1 MAGWINSNQLYRRE
15 LGSRVVRSRVVRGI
29 TDAPYHSSRALNL
42 NQPQKQRTGS
52 APSRRTAK
60 RSRDPEAS
68 RRALV
73 DAAARLFNTVGFHGT
88 DTNRIA
94 VAAGYTPGT
103 FYTHFE
109 DKRAIFL
116 EVYRQW
122 VDAEMAAI
130 SAVLSSAE
138 PAKRARL
145 ARVVL
150 EHHREWRTFRASLR
164 ALYAT
169 DAVVHQARLEQRRR
183 QIAATANRANTSKR
197 QNRAETLATLLI
209 VEAISDAIAD
219 GDVEA
224 LDVREADMFKILIEN
239 I

>member
-1 MAGWINSNQLYRRE
+1 MDSSDR
-15 LGSRVVRSRVVRGI
+15 RSR
-29 TDAPYHSSRALNL
+29 AA
-42 NQPQKQRTGS
+42 
-52 APSRRTAK
+52 ARRSQK

-73 DAAARLFNTVGFHGT
+73 DAAAQLFNSVGYYGT

-94 VAAGYTPGT
+94 IAAGYTPGT

-122 VDAEMAAI
+122 VDEEIDAVA
-130 SAVLSSAE
+130 AVLQSDE
-138 PAKRARL
+138 PARRVRL

-150 EHHREWRTFRASLR
+150 EHHRKWRTFRASLR

-169 DAVVHQARLEQRRR
+169 DEVVHGARLEQRRR
-183 QIAATANRANTSKR
+183 QIEISLAQKEMTGR
-197 QNRAETLATLLI
+197 QARAEILATLFT
-209 VEAISDAIAD
+209 VEALSDAIAD

-224 LDVREADMFKILIEN
+224 LGVREADMFKILIDAV
-239 I
+239 

>member
-1 MAGWINSNQLYRRE
+1 MR
-15 LGSRVVRSRVVRGI
+15 
-29 TDAPYHSSRALNL
+29 PYYSSQALNL
-42 NQPQKQRTGS
+42 NQPQKQRPGS

-122 VDAEMAAI
+122 VDAEMTAI

-183 QIAATANRANTSKR
+183 QIAATGNRANTSKR

-224 LDVREADMFKILIEN
+224 LDVKEADMFKILIEN

>member
-1 MAGWINSNQLYRRE
+1 MQTSDKRSNTAVRR
-15 LGSRVVRSRVVRGI
+15 
-29 TDAPYHSSRALNL
+29 
-42 NQPQKQRTGS
+42 QQ
-52 APSRRTAK
+52 K

-73 DAAARLFNTVGFHGT
+73 DAAAQLFNSVGYYGT

-94 VAAGYTPGT
+94 IAAGYTPGT

-122 VDAEMAAI
+122 VDAEIAAVA
-130 SAVLSSAE
+130 AVLQSDE
-138 PAKRARL
+138 PAKRVRL

-150 EHHREWRTFRASLR
+150 EHHRQWRTFRASLR

-169 DAVVHQARLEQRRR
+169 DAVVHAARLEQRRR
-183 QIAATANRANTSKR
+183 QIEVSLDHKDKTGRQARADI
-197 QNRAETLATLLI
+197 LATLLI
-209 VEAISDAIAD
+209 VEALSDAIAD

-224 LDVREADMFKILIEN
+224 LDVREAEIFKVLIDN

>member
-1 MAGWINSNQLYRRE
+1 MQISEKRSDRAGRR
-15 LGSRVVRSRVVRGI
+15 
-29 TDAPYHSSRALNL
+29 PH
-42 NQPQKQRTGS
+42 
-52 APSRRTAK
+52 K

-73 DAAARLFNTVGFHGT
+73 DAAAELFNSVGYYGT

-122 VDAEMAAI
+122 VDAEIEAVA
-130 SAVLSSAE
+130 AVLKSDE
-138 PAKRARL
+138 PSKRLRL

-150 EHHREWRTFRASLR
+150 EHHRKWKIFRASLR

-169 DAVVHQARLEQRRR
+169 DAVVHAARLEQRRR
-183 QIAATANRANTSKR
+183 QIEVALTQTHRTGKQA
-197 QNRAETLATLLI
+197 RAEILATLLTT
-209 VEAISDAIAD
+209 EALCDAMAD

-224 LDVREADMFKILIEN
+224 LGVREAEMFRVLIDS

>member
-1 MAGWINSNQLYRRE
+1 MDHASSDRASSGASPMR
-15 LGSRVVRSRVVRGI
+15 
-29 TDAPYHSSRALNL
+29 PYYSSQALNL
-42 NQPQKQRTGS
+42 NQPQKQRPGS

-122 VDAEMAAI
+122 VDAEMTAI

-169 DAVVHQARLEQRRR
+169 DAVVHEARLEQRRR
-183 QIAATANRANTSKR
+183 QIAASAGNRSNTSKR
-197 QNRAETLATLLI
+197 QNRAETLAALLI

>member
-1 MAGWINSNQLYRRE
+1 MQISE
-15 LGSRVVRSRVVRGI
+15 KRS
-29 TDAPYHSSRALNL
+29 D
-42 NQPQKQRTGS
+42 
-52 APSRRTAK
+52 RTARRAPR

-68 RRALV
+68 RRALL
-73 DAAARLFNTVGFHGT
+73 DAAAKIFNSVGYYGT

-116 EVYRQW
+116 EVYREW
-122 VDAEMAAI
+122 VDAEIEAVA
-130 SAVLSSAE
+130 AVLKSDE
-138 PAKRARL
+138 PSKRLRL

-150 EHHREWRTFRASLR
+150 EHHRKWKIFRASLR

-169 DAVVHQARLEQRRR
+169 DAVVHAARLEQRRR
-183 QIAATANRANTSKR
+183 QIEVALAQKHRTGKQA
-197 QNRAETLATLLI
+197 RAEILAMMLTT
-209 VEAISDAIAD
+209 EALCDAIAD

-224 LDVREADMFKILIEN
+224 LDVREAEMFKALIDSL
-239 I
+239 

>member
-1 MAGWINSNQLYRRE
+1 MTQTANKRPAS
-15 LGSRVVRSRVVRGI
+15 
-29 TDAPYHSSRALNL
+29 
-42 NQPQKQRTGS
+42 
-52 APSRRTAK
+52 PSRRSPK

-68 RRALV
+68 RRALI
-73 DAAARLFNTVGFHGT
+73 DAAAQLFNSMGYYGT

-94 VAAGYTPGT
+94 IAAGYTPGT

-116 EVYRQW
+116 EVYREW
-122 VDAEMAAI
+122 VDAEIEAVA
-130 SAVLSSAE
+130 AVLKSDE
-138 PAKRARL
+138 PSKRMRL

-150 EHHREWRTFRASLR
+150 EHHRKWQIFRASLR

-169 DAVVHQARLEQRRR
+169 DAVVHAARLEQRRR
-183 QIAATANRANTSKR
+183 QIEVALGQKHKAGK
-197 QNRAETLATLLI
+197 QVRAEILATLLTA
-209 VEAISDAIAD
+209 EALCDAMAD

-224 LDVREADMFKILIEN
+224 LDVREAEMFKVLIES

>member
-1 MAGWINSNQLYRRE
+1 MPISEKRSDRAGPRPPR
-15 LGSRVVRSRVVRGI
+15 
-29 TDAPYHSSRALNL
+29 
-42 NQPQKQRTGS
+42 
-52 APSRRTAK
+52 

-73 DAAARLFNTVGFHGT
+73 DAAAKIFNSVGYYGT

-94 VAAGYTPGT
+94 IAASYTPGT

-122 VDAEMAAI
+122 VDAEIEAVA
-130 SAVLSSAE
+130 AVLKSDE
-138 PAKRARL
+138 PSKRLRL

-150 EHHREWRTFRASLR
+150 EHHRKWKTFRASLR

-169 DAVVHQARLEQRRR
+169 DAVVHAARLEQRRR
-183 QIAATANRANTSKR
+183 QIEVTLAQKHRTGK
-197 QNRAETLATLLI
+197 QVRAEILATLLTA
-209 VEAISDAIAD
+209 EALCDAIAD

-224 LDVREADMFKILIEN
+224 LDVREAEMFKVLIDSL
-239 I
+239 

>member
-1 MAGWINSNQLYRRE
+1 MQSSDKRSPATARR
-15 LGSRVVRSRVVRGI
+15 SKR
-29 TDAPYHSSRALNL
+29 
-42 NQPQKQRTGS
+42 
-52 APSRRTAK
+52 

-73 DAAARLFNTVGFHGT
+73 DAAAQLFNSAGYHGT

-94 VAAGYTPGT
+94 IAAGYTPGT

-122 VDAEMAAI
+122 VDAEIDAVT
-130 SAVLSSAE
+130 AVLRSNE
-138 PAKRARL
+138 PARRVRL

-150 EHHREWRTFRASLR
+150 EHHRKWKTFRASLR

-169 DAVVHQARLEQRRR
+169 DEVVHAARLEQRRR
-183 QIAATANRANTSKR
+183 QIEIALAQKEKTGR
-197 QNRAETLATLLI
+197 QARAEILAALLT
-209 VEAISDAIAD
+209 VEALSDAIAD
-219 GDVEA
+219 GDVDA
-224 LDVREADMFKILIEN
+224 LDVRESDMFKLLIEA

>member
-1 MAGWINSNQLYRRE
+1 M
-15 LGSRVVRSRVVRGI
+15 
-29 TDAPYHSSRALNL
+29 HSSDKRSPAI
-42 NQPQKQRTGS
+42 
-52 APSRRTAK
+52 ARRSK
-60 RSRDPEAS
+60 RRSRDPEAS

-73 DAAARLFNTVGFHGT
+73 DAAAQLFNSAGYHGT

-94 VAAGYTPGT
+94 IAAGYTPGT

-122 VDAEMAAI
+122 VDAEIDAVT
-130 SAVLSSAE
+130 AVLQSNE
-138 PAKRARL
+138 PARRVRL

-150 EHHREWRTFRASLR
+150 EHHRKWRTFRASLR

-169 DAVVHQARLEQRRR
+169 DEVVHAARLEQRRR
-183 QIAATANRANTSKR
+183 QIEIALAQKEKTGR
-197 QNRAETLATLLI
+197 QARAEILAALLT
-209 VEAISDAIAD
+209 VEALSDAIAD
-219 GDVEA
+219 GDVDA
-224 LDVREADMFKILIEN
+224 LDVRESDMFKLLIEA

>member
-1 MAGWINSNQLYRRE
+1 MQTSEKRSDRAARR
-15 LGSRVVRSRVVRGI
+15 
-29 TDAPYHSSRALNL
+29 APR
-42 NQPQKQRTGS
+42 
-52 APSRRTAK
+52 

-73 DAAARLFNTVGFHGT
+73 DAAAKIFNSVGYYGT

-94 VAAGYTPGT
+94 IAAGYTPGT

-116 EVYRQW
+116 EVYREW
-122 VDAEMAAI
+122 VDAEIEAVT
-130 SAVLSSAE
+130 AVLQSDE
-138 PAKRARL
+138 PAKRLRL

-150 EHHREWRTFRASLR
+150 EHHRKWKIFRASLR

-169 DAVVHQARLEQRRR
+169 DTIVHAARLAQRRR
-183 QIAATANRANTSKR
+183 QIEVALAQKHRTGKQA
-197 QNRAETLATLLI
+197 RAEILAMMLTT
-209 VEAISDAIAD
+209 EALCDAIAD

-224 LDVREADMFKILIEN
+224 LGVREAEMFKALIDS

>member
-1 MAGWINSNQLYRRE
+1 
-15 LGSRVVRSRVVRGI
+15 
-29 TDAPYHSSRALNL
+29 
-42 NQPQKQRTGS
+42 
-52 APSRRTAK
+52 
-60 RSRDPEAS
+60 
-68 RRALV
+68 LV

-122 VDAEMAAI
+122 VDAEMTAI

-224 LDVREADMFKILIEN
+224 LDVKEADMFKILIEN

>member
-1 MAGWINSNQLYRRE
+1 VTQNLKERSASPARR
-15 LGSRVVRSRVVRGI
+15 
-29 TDAPYHSSRALNL
+29 
-42 NQPQKQRTGS
+42 QP
-52 APSRRTAK
+52 K

-73 DAAARLFNTVGFHGT
+73 DAAAQIFNSVGYYGT

-94 VAAGYTPGT
+94 IAAGYTPGT

-116 EVYRQW
+116 EVYRRW
-122 VDAEMAAI
+122 LDEEIAAVA
-130 SAVLSSAE
+130 AVLESDDG
-138 PAKRARL
+138 AKRMRL

-150 EHHREWRTFRASLR
+150 EHHRKWRTFRASLR

-169 DAVVHQARLEQRRR
+169 DEVVHQARLAQRRR
-183 QIAATANRANTSKR
+183 QLELGLEQRGRSGR
-197 QNRAETLATLLI
+197 QARAELLSIMLILEALAD
-209 VEAISDAIAD
+209 SIAD

-224 LDVREADMFKILIEN
+224 LGVKEADMFRVMIEN
-239 I
+239 T

>member
-1 MAGWINSNQLYRRE
+1 MQS
-15 LGSRVVRSRVVRGI
+15 SDKRS
-29 TDAPYHSSRALNL
+29 
-42 NQPQKQRTGS
+42 S
-52 APSRRTAK
+52 AAARRTQK

-73 DAAARLFNTVGFHGT
+73 DAAAQLFNSVGYYGT

-94 VAAGYTPGT
+94 IAAGYTPGT
-103 FYTHFE
+103 FYTHFD

-122 VDAEMAAI
+122 VDAEIEAVT
-130 SAVLSSAE
+130 AVLQSDE
-138 PAKRARL
+138 PAKRVRL

-150 EHHREWRTFRASLR
+150 EHHRKWKTFRASLR

-169 DAVVHQARLEQRRR
+169 DAVVHAARLEQRRR
-183 QIAATANRANTSKR
+183 QIAVALDQKDKAGR
-197 QNRAETLATLLI
+197 QARAEMLATLLT
-209 VEAISDAIAD
+209 VEALSDAIAD

-224 LDVREADMFKILIEN
+224 LEVREADMFKVLIDS

>member
-1 MAGWINSNQLYRRE
+1 MQTSE
-15 LGSRVVRSRVVRGI
+15 KRS
-29 TDAPYHSSRALNL
+29 D
-42 NQPQKQRTGS
+42 
-52 APSRRTAK
+52 RTARRPHK

-73 DAAARLFNTVGFHGT
+73 DAAAELFNSVGYYGT

-94 VAAGYTPGT
+94 IAAGYTPGT

-122 VDAEMAAI
+122 VDAEIEAVA
-130 SAVLSSAE
+130 AVLKSDE
-138 PAKRARL
+138 PSKRLRL

-150 EHHREWRTFRASLR
+150 EHHRKWKTFRASLR

-169 DAVVHQARLEQRRR
+169 DAVVHAARLEQRRR
-183 QIAATANRANTSKR
+183 QIEVVLTQKHRSGKQA
-197 QNRAETLATLLI
+197 RAEILATLLTT
-209 VEAISDAIAD
+209 EALCDAMAD

-224 LDVREADMFKILIEN
+224 LDVREAEMFKVLIDS

>member
-1 MAGWINSNQLYRRE
+1 MWCGRWRLSTFDILRRNQDEMDSSDR
-15 LGSRVVRSRVVRGI
+15 RSR
-29 TDAPYHSSRALNL
+29 AA
-42 NQPQKQRTGS
+42 
-52 APSRRTAK
+52 ARRSQK

-73 DAAARLFNTVGFHGT
+73 DAAAQLFNSVGYYGT

-94 VAAGYTPGT
+94 IAAGYTPGT

-122 VDAEMAAI
+122 VDEEIDAVA
-130 SAVLSSAE
+130 AVLQSDE
-138 PAKRARL
+138 PARRVRL

-150 EHHREWRTFRASLR
+150 EHHRKWRTFRASLR

-169 DAVVHQARLEQRRR
+169 DEVVHVARLEQRRR
-183 QIAATANRANTSKR
+183 QIEILLAQKETTGR
-197 QNRAETLATLLI
+197 QARAEILATLFT
-209 VEAISDAIAD
+209 VEALSDAIAD

-224 LDVREADMFKILIEN
+224 LGVREADMFKILIDAV
-239 I
+239 

>member
-1 MAGWINSNQLYRRE
+1 MPSSDKRSTAAARR
-15 LGSRVVRSRVVRGI
+15 
-29 TDAPYHSSRALNL
+29 
-42 NQPQKQRTGS
+42 PQR
-52 APSRRTAK
+52 

-73 DAAARLFNTVGFHGT
+73 DAAAQLFNSVGYYGT

-94 VAAGYTPGT
+94 IAAGYTPGT

-122 VDAEMAAI
+122 VDAEIEAVA
-130 SAVLSSAE
+130 AVLQSHES
-138 PAKRARL
+138 AKRVRL

-150 EHHREWRTFRASLR
+150 EHHRKWRTFRASLR

-169 DAVVHQARLEQRRR
+169 DEVVHAARLEQRRR
-183 QIAATANRANTSKR
+183 QIEVSLAQKEKTGRHAH
-197 QNRAETLATLLI
+197 AEILATLLT
-209 VEAISDAIAD
+209 VEALSDAIAD
-219 GDVEA
+219 GDVRA
-224 LDVREADMFKILIEN
+224 LDVKEADMFKILIDA

>member
-1 MAGWINSNQLYRRE
+1 VTQTANKRPAS
-15 LGSRVVRSRVVRGI
+15 
-29 TDAPYHSSRALNL
+29 
-42 NQPQKQRTGS
+42 
-52 APSRRTAK
+52 PSRRSPK

-68 RRALV
+68 RRALI
-73 DAAARLFNTVGFHGT
+73 DAAAQLFNSMGYYGT

-94 VAAGYTPGT
+94 IAAGYTPGT

-116 EVYRQW
+116 EVYRRW
-122 VDAEMAAI
+122 LDEEIAAI
-130 SAVLSSAE
+130 AAVLESDE
-138 PAKRARL
+138 PSKRVRL

-150 EHHREWRTFRASLR
+150 EHHRKWRTFRASLR

-169 DAVVHQARLEQRRR
+169 DRVVREARLAQRRR
-183 QIAATANRANTSKR
+183 QIDVTLER
-197 QNRAETLATLLI
+197 QGRNGRQARAEILAAMLI
-209 VEAISDAIAD
+209 VEALADSIAD

-224 LDVREADMFKILIEN
+224 LGVREADVFRVLIEN

>member
-1 MAGWINSNQLYRRE
+1 MQISEKRSDRAARRPH
-15 LGSRVVRSRVVRGI
+15 R
-29 TDAPYHSSRALNL
+29 
-42 NQPQKQRTGS
+42 
-52 APSRRTAK
+52 

-73 DAAARLFNTVGFHGT
+73 DAAAELFNSVGYYGT

-122 VDAEMAAI
+122 VNAEIVAVA
-130 SAVLSSAE
+130 AVLKSNE
-138 PAKRARL
+138 PSKRLRL

-150 EHHREWRTFRASLR
+150 EHHRKWKIFRASLR

-169 DAVVHQARLEQRRR
+169 DAVVHAAWLEQRRR
-183 QIAATANRANTSKR
+183 QIEVALGQKHRSGKQA
-197 QNRAETLATLLI
+197 RAEILATLLTT
-209 VEAISDAIAD
+209 EALCDAMAD

-224 LDVREADMFKILIEN
+224 LDVKEAEMFKVLMDSI
-239 I
+239 

>member
-1 MAGWINSNQLYRRE
+1 M
-15 LGSRVVRSRVVRGI
+15 
-29 TDAPYHSSRALNL
+29 HSSDKRTPAAARR
-42 NQPQKQRTGS
+42 PQR
-52 APSRRTAK
+52 

-73 DAAARLFNTVGFHGT
+73 DAAAQLFNSVGYYGT

-94 VAAGYTPGT
+94 IAAGYTPGT
-103 FYTHFE
+103 FYTHFK

-122 VDAEMAAI
+122 VDAEIEAVSAALQ
-130 SAVLSSAE
+130 SNE
-138 PAKRARL
+138 PARRVRL

-150 EHHREWRTFRASLR
+150 EHHRRWRTFRASLR

-169 DAVVHQARLEQRRR
+169 DEVVHAARIEQRRR
-183 QIAATANRANTSKR
+183 QIEVSFAQKDRTGR
-197 QNRAETLATLLI
+197 QLRAEILATLLT
-209 VEAISDAIAD
+209 VEALSDAIAD

-224 LDVREADMFKILIEN
+224 LDVREADMFKVLIEA

>member
-1 MAGWINSNQLYRRE
+1 VNLLPKQPSSSSTRRRNS
-15 LGSRVVRSRVVRGI
+15 
-29 TDAPYHSSRALNL
+29 
-42 NQPQKQRTGS
+42 
-52 APSRRTAK
+52 K
-60 RSRDPEAS
+60 RPRDPEES
-68 RRALV
+68 RRALIE
-73 DAAARLFNTVGFHGT
+73 AAAHLFNTVGFHGT

-116 EVYRQW
+116 EVYRHW

-130 SAVLSSAE
+130 AAVLNSDEGS
-138 PAKRARL
+138 KRVRL

-150 EHHREWRTFRASLR
+150 EHHRKWRIFRASLR

-169 DAVVHQARLEQRRR
+169 DDIVHEARLDQRRR
-183 QIAATANRANTSKR
+183 QIAATLSISKPNRS
-197 QNRAETLATLLI
+197 RAKTLASLLI
-209 VEAISDAIAD
+209 VEAIADAIAT
-219 GDVEA
+219 GDVKN
-224 LDVREADMFKILIEN
+224 LGVKEADMFRLLVDN

>member
-1 MAGWINSNQLYRRE
+1 VTQAPDKRAASPLRR
-15 LGSRVVRSRVVRGI
+15 
-29 TDAPYHSSRALNL
+29 
-42 NQPQKQRTGS
+42 QR
-52 APSRRTAK
+52 K

-73 DAAARLFNTVGFHGT
+73 DAAAQLFNSTGYYGT
-88 DTNRIA
+88 DSNRIA
-94 VAAGYTPGT
+94 IAAGYTPGT

-116 EVYRQW
+116 EVYRLW
-122 VDAEMAAI
+122 LEEEIEAVA
-130 SAVLSSAE
+130 AVLDSDE
-138 PAKRARL
+138 PAKRVRL

-150 EHHREWRTFRASLR
+150 EHHRKWRIFRASLR

-169 DAVVHQARLEQRRR
+169 DPVVREARLAQRRR
-183 QIAATANRANTSKR
+183 QIELTLER
-197 QNRAETLATLLI
+197 QRRHGRQARAELLAVMLI
-209 VEAISDAIAD
+209 VEALSDSIAD

-224 LDVREADMFKILIEN
+224 LGVREADMFRILTEN

>member
-1 MAGWINSNQLYRRE
+1 VV
-15 LGSRVVRSRVVRGI
+15 GSRAVRDI
-29 TDAPYHSSRALNL
+29 ADTPYHSSRALNL
-42 NQPQKQRTGS
+42 NQPQKQRPGP
-52 APSRRTAK
+52 APSRRTTK

-73 DAAARLFNTVGFHGT
+73 DAAARLFNSVGFHGT

-116 EVYRQW
+116 EVYREW
-122 VDAEMAAI
+122 VDAEMTAV
-130 SAVLSSAE
+130 SAVLHSAE

-169 DAVVHQARLEQRRR
+169 DPVVHEARLEQRRR
-183 QIAATANRANTSKR
+183 QIAATGNRANTSKR
-197 QNRAETLATLLI
+197 QNRAATLATLLI
-209 VEAISDAIAD
+209 VEAISDAMAD

-224 LDVREADMFKILIEN
+224 LDVKEADMFKILIEN